1 MREHHSKPAIG
12 KTSNVTSHRKRKV
25 WLYMVDGRNDK
36 DLAKLDAEG
45 FDTWRGNPETEIGD
59 LVLMYRT
66 APYSDIA
73 YVFVALGNAYKTSR
87 SVAFPWKNAVDL
99 GDGFRLRRVI
109 KLYELRKEPG
119 LKSWGFLKILR
130 GATSRKDDL
139 KAQGIWR
146 ALRNMLETRDADF
159 PRYLKRWTNDRDRDV
174 FLSYA
179 SPDKRKV
186 DNVYLALSRS
196 GLNVWLDRNE
206 LKVGEKFDV
215 TIREKI
221 NSSAAVV
228 VCLSK
233 AWLNRKY
240 AQNELRWAMER
251 AREHNNFLFPV
262 QIEDCHIPKSLKK
275 FVHVPRLAGRNKD
288 SELKKLCSHF
298 RLGALGQVRKH
309 YRTRRRLTRAVIS
322 PSCTA

>member
-1 MREHHSKPAIG
+1 MVNRKREVIAMREHYSKPALQ
-12 KTSNVTSHRKRKV
+12 KTSNVTSDRKRNV

-45 FDTWRGNPETEIGD
+45 FDTWRGNPKTEAGD
-59 LVLMYRT
+59 LILMYRT

-73 YVFVALGNAYKTSR
+73 YVFVALGNAYKTNR
-87 SVAFPWKNAVDL
+87 SPAFPWENAVDL

-109 KLYELRKEPG
+109 KLHELRNEPS

-139 KAQGIWR
+139 RAQGIWR
-146 ALRNMLETRDADF
+146 ALQNILETRDSGF
-159 PRYLKRWTNDRDRDV
+159 SSYLDRWASNRDRDV

-179 SPDKRKV
+179 SPDKREV
-186 DNVYLALSRS
+186 DNLYLALSRS
-196 GLNVWLDRNE
+196 GLDVWLDRNE
-206 LKVGEKFDV
+206 LKVGEKFNV

-233 AWLNRKY
+233 AWLKKKY
-240 AQNELRWAMER
+240 AQKELRWAMER
-251 AREHNNFLFPV
+251 ARDHDNFLFPV
-262 QIEDCHIPKSLKK
+262 QIEGCHIPKSLKK
-275 FVHVPRLAGRNKD
+275 FAHVPRLTGRNKD
-288 SELKKLCSHF
+288 AELKTLCS
-298 RLGALGQVRKH
+298 LL
-309 YRTRRRLTRAVIS
+309 RA
-322 PSCTA
+322 AH